1 MSLNADFLFD
11 RRRLKRRLSFWR
23 GLAIGALVVLVVTGV
38 QLTLGE
44 LSSFG
49 ARPHVARLNVT
60 GLITEDR
67 RLLDAIDDAVGS
79 DAVEAI
85 LVNVDSPGGTVVGG
99 ESLYLALRKAAAEKP
114 VVAVM
119 GTTAASAGYMVAIAA
134 DTVFA
139 RAGTITGSIGVLF
152 QTAEVTELLGKLGI
166 ESTTIKS
173 SPLKAVPSPF
183 EELTPEGRAATQSV
197 VDSTY
202 AMFVDMVRERRSLEP
217 EQVAQV
223 ADGRIFT
230 GRQALERK
238 LVDAIGGEEDA
249 RAWLEAERKVS
260 SELPVFDIGVE
271 EKESWIFGSATA
283 LIRKTLLPERLR
295 LDGLLA
301 LWHPSL
307 RM

>member
-1 MSLNADFLFD
+1 M
-11 RRRLKRRLSFWR
+11 
-23 GLAIGALVVLVVTGV
+23 
-38 QLTLGE
+38 
-44 LSSFG
+44 
-49 ARPHVARLNVT
+49 
-60 GLITEDR
+60 
-67 RLLDAIDDAVGS
+67 
-79 DAVEAI
+79 
-85 LVNVDSPGGTVVGG
+85 VGG

-260 SELPVFDIGVE
+260 AELPVFDIGVE
-271 EKESWIFGSATA
+271 EKDSWIFGSATA